1 LGGRARLS
9 IVAIGCV
16 LLVVGV
22 AATLTRAVPV
32 RTGTNAVLPVE
43 ALGGT
48 VGRIEVCQDDEL
60 IPAGT
65 GAVRVWARTT
75 GRPGP
80 ALALVAT
87 DGRATIGRGTR
98 AAGWSG
104 KTATIPLRP
113 VNHAERSARICV
125 TVGASS
131 SVTLAGESSDGP
143 NAETPATAAGAELR
157 GRLRIEYLTPVHH
170 SWWSQLGTIARRMGF
185 GRAPAG
191 GGIAFAAALLV
202 LAAASLGLWQLVRGE
217 R

>member
-1 LGGRARLS
+1 LGGRARL

-32 RTGTNAVLPVE
+32 RTGTNAVLPLE

-48 VGRIEVCQDDEL
+48 VGKIDVCQDDEL
-60 IPAGT
+60 VPAGT
-65 GAVRVWARTT
+65 GAVRVWVRTT

-87 DGRATIGRGTR
+87 DGRTTIGRGTL

-113 VNHAERSARICV
+113 ATRAQRSARICV

-131 SVTLAGESSDGP
+131 SVTLAGESS
-143 NAETPATAAGAELR
+143 NAPDAESPATAAGAPLR
-157 GRLRIEYLTPVHH
+157 GRLRIEYLTSARH
-170 SWWSQLGTIARRMGF
+170 SWWSRLGAIRRRMGF

-191 GGIAFAAALLV
+191 GGIAWAAALLM
-202 LAAASLGLWQLVRGE
+202 LAAVSLGLWQLVRGE

>member
-1 LGGRARLS
+1 M
-9 IVAIGCV
+9 
-16 LLVVGV
+16 
-22 AATLTRAVPV
+22 AAALTRAVPV
-32 RTGTNAVLPVE
+32 RTGTNAILPLE

-48 VGRIEVCQDDEL
+48 VGRIDVCQADEL

-65 GAVRVWARTT
+65 GAVRVWLRTT

-87 DGRATIGRGTR
+87 DGRTAIGRGTL

-113 VNHAERSARICV
+113 TTREQRSARICM

-131 SVTLAGESSDGP
+131 SVTLAGESSNAP
-143 NAETPATAAGAELR
+143 NAGPPATAAGAPLR
-157 GRLRIEYLTPVHH
+157 GRLRIEYLKPAHH
-170 SWWSQLGTIARRMGF
+170 NWWSQLGAIDRRMGF

-191 GGIAFAAALLV
+191 GGIAFAVALLT
-202 LAAASLGLWQLVRGE
+202 LAAASLGLWQLLRSE